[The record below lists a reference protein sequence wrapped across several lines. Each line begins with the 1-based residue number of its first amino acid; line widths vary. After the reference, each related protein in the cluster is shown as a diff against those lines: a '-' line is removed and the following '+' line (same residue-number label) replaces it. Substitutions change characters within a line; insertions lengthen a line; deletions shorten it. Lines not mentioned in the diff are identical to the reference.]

1 MKNTLITICARGGSK
16 GIPGKN
22 IKPLHGKPLIAYTI
36 DVARA
41 LTDDEHI
48 CVSTDDDNIIETA
61 QKMGLNI
68 PFKRP
73 PELATDEIG
82 TYPVLLHA
90 VNFYEQLGRN
100 YDRLILLQPT
110 SPFRTASQVKEAL
123 QLYNKKIDMVVSVK
137 EASTNPYYNGFEEN
151 ENGFLELSKKTLN
164 YVRRQDAPQVW
175 EYNGA
180 IYIININ
187 SLKKNPLNKFT
198 KIVKYEMDPISS
210 VDLDTPLDW
219 KFAEFLMNEKM
230 VKLL

>member
-36 DVARA
+36 EVARA

-100 YDRLILLQPT
+100 YDRLILLQ
-110 SPFRTASQVKEAL
+110 L
-123 QLYNKKIDMVVSVK
+123 HLL
-137 EASTNPYYNGFEEN
+137 
-151 ENGFLELSKKTLN
+151 LELPRK
-164 YVRRQDAPQVW
+164 
-175 EYNGA
+175 
-180 IYIININ
+180 
-187 SLKKNPLNKFT
+187 LKKHCNFIIK
-198 KIVKYEMDPISS
+198 
-210 VDLDTPLDW
+210 
-219 KFAEFLMNEKM
+219 
-230 VKLL
+230 KLIWSFP